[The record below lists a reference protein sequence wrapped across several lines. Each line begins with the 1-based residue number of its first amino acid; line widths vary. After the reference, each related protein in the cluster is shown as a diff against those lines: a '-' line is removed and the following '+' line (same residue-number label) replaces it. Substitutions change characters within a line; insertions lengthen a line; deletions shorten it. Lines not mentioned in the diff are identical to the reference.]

1 MLICFNKC
9 GILYL
14 FKQVAGIKIPDLETT
29 KEGHNSEWT
38 GKKEQEKEKGIMA
51 KYENDVKQLLT
62 LIGGKENI
70 QAVSHC
76 MTRMRFVLVDPK
88 KADEKAIEEIPA
100 VKGTFTQAGQY
111 QVIIGN
117 DVSEFYNEFTKY
129 AGIEGVSKDAVKAA
143 AKTNQNL
150 LQKIM
155 GTLGEIFAPL
165 IPALICGGLILGF
178 RNIIG
183 EINFFHD
190 GTQSLADI
198 SQFWAGTYNF
208 LWLIGEAVFHMLPV
222 GIIWSITKKMG
233 TTQILGIILGL
244 TLVSPQ
250 LLNGFSVA
258 TTAPEDIPVWDFG
271 FAQVRMIGYQ
281 GQVIAAMM
289 AGFVLVYLEKFFKKH
304 CPEVVSMIVVPF
316 CSLVPAV
323 IIAHTIV
330 GPIGWRI
337 GNAIADVVYGGLMS
351 QFGWLFAGLFG
362 LLYAPIVM
370 TGLHHMTNAIDTQLI
385 NSYGGTILWP
395 MIALSNI
402 AQGSSVLAM
411 SLLQKKNERAQ
422 QVNVPACISC
432 YLSVTEPALFGVN
445 LKYGFPLV
453 CGMIGSAAAAMISV
467 GSGVR
472 ALSIGVGGLPGI
484 LSIESDYYLNFLLA
498 MVVAIVIP
506 FVLTYLVGL
515 KKLTREE
522 RGLAGAG
529 AENGETVLQTGI
541 QDAPS
546 AQTEQDSVS
555 NASAPETAEN
565 RQTESAEEGK
575 AADVKAP
582 LSGKTLPLEEMPDEV
597 FSQHIMGDGLAIEP
611 SEGIVVAPA
620 DAEVSAVMEES
631 RHACGL
637 TLSNGMELLIHVG
650 IDTVEMNGDGFEL
663 FVKEGD
669 HVHTGDPLIRFDME
683 KIRAAGHPTMTAVI
697 VTDEGNAQNIQYL
710 TGNQADAGKTPVIT
724 FE

>member
-1 MLICFNKC
+1 M
-9 GILYL
+9 
-14 FKQVAGIKIPDLETT
+14 
-29 KEGHNSEWT
+29 
-38 GKKEQEKEKGIMA
+38 GKYQEEVRK
-51 KYENDVKQLLT
+51 LLT
-62 LIGGKENI
+62 CIGGKENI

-88 KADEKAIEEIPA
+88 KADEKAIEEISC

-117 DVSEFYNEFTKY
+117 DVGVFYNEFTAY

-143 AKTNQNL
+143 AKTNQKP

-155 GTLGEIFAPL
+155 GALGEIFAPL

-178 RNIIG
+178 RNVIG
-183 EINFFHD
+183 EINFFNN

-198 SQFWAGTYNF
+198 SRFWAGMYSF

-222 GIIWSITKKMG
+222 GIVWSITKKMG

-258 TTAPEDIPVWDFG
+258 TTAPADIPVWDFG
-271 FAQVRMIGYQ
+271 FFKVQQIGYQ
-281 GQVIAAMM
+281 GQVIAAIM

-323 IIAHTIV
+323 VIAHTVV
-330 GPIGWRI
+330 GPIGWKI
-337 GNAIADVVYGGLMS
+337 GDGIANVVYGGLMS
-351 QFGWLFAGLFG
+351 PFGVIFAGLFG

-370 TGLHHMTNAIDTQLI
+370 TGLHHMTNAIDSQLI
-385 NSYGGTILWP
+385 NAYDGTILWP

-402 AQGSSVLAM
+402 AQGSSVLGM

-432 YLSVTEPALFGVN
+432 YLGVTEPALFGVN

-467 GSGVR
+467 GFGVQ

-484 LSIESDYYLNFLLA
+484 LSIESDFYLQFLLA
-498 MVVAIVIP
+498 MAVAVAVP
-506 FVLTYLVGL
+506 FLLTLAVGSR
-515 KKLTREE
+515 KLSYEE
-522 RGLAGAG
+522 KYGKQKESLPQEEADGAAEEKSG
-529 AENGETVLQTGI
+529 DEQAEQQPVQEENG
-541 QDAPS
+541 S
-546 AQTEQDSVS
+546 
-555 NASAPETAEN
+555 ASA
-565 RQTESAEEGK
+565 EGGELK
-575 AADVKAP
+575 AF
-582 LSGKTLPLEEMPDEV
+582 LSGKVIPLEEVPDDV
-597 FSQHIMGDGLAIEP
+597 FSKRIIGDGLAIEP
-611 SEGIVVAPA
+611 TDHTVVAPA
-620 DAEVSAVMEES
+620 AGTVSVVMQDS
-631 RHACGL
+631 KHACGI
-637 TLSNGMELLIHVG
+637 TLDNGMEILIHIG
-650 IDTVEMNGDGFEL
+650 IDTVAMNGDGFEL
-663 FVKEGD
+663 FVNQGD
-669 HVHTGDPLIRFDME
+669 HVEAGQPLISFDPE
-683 KIRAAGHPTMTAVI
+683 KIRAAGYPLTTILIMTNPGQAK
-697 VTDEGNAQNIQYL
+697 DLKYRDQEGLEAQ
-710 TGNQADAGKTPVIT
+710 AGTTAIIT
-724 FE
+724 FD